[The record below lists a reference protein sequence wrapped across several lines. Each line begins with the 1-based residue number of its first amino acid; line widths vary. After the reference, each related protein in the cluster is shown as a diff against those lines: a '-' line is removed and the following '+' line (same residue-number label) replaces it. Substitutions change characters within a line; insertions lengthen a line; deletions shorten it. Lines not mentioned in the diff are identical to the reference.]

1 MVEKKASIK
10 RKQPKNVATLSLLL
24 HDSQYVFTLKL
35 GSHLLKK
42 MFDLFQWKHAKN
54 DENSLFHFETCF
66 CSQDIWSFVLI
77 FWSYRENGLIRKIVL
92 ISKFTTSQTGKQ
104 KITIHILL
112 NISLHEGEAT
122 RQLNLVN

>member
-24 HDSQYVFTLKL
+24 HDSQHVFTLKL

-66 CSQDIWSFVLI
+66 CSQDIWSFH
-77 FWSYRENGLIRKIVL
+77 
-92 ISKFTTSQTGKQ
+92 FTKV
-104 KITIHILL
+104 
-112 NISLHEGEAT
+112 
-122 RQLNLVN
+122 RQPDN

>member
-24 HDSQYVFTLKL
+24 HDSQHVFTLKL

-54 DENSLFHFETCF
+54 D
-66 CSQDIWSFVLI
+66 
-77 FWSYRENGLIRKIVL
+77 
-92 ISKFTTSQTGKQ
+92 
-104 KITIHILL
+104 
-112 NISLHEGEAT
+112 
-122 RQLNLVN
+122 